1 LPQHDLTCKLFAFAI
16 ELPHSL
22 RYTSRMK
29 KIPVTVLSGFLGAG
43 KTTLLNHILQN
54 REGLKIAVIVNDM
67 SEVNVDAELVKEGGN
82 LSRTEERLVEM
93 QNGCICCT
101 LREDLLVEIKR
112 LALENRF
119 DSIVIESTGI
129 SEPLPVAETFTFE
142 DEAGNIL
149 SDFSTLDTMVTVVD
163 GANFLNQY
171 REGVELKKRNLQINE
186 EDERTITDLLI
197 DQIEFANVILLNKAD
212 LMDPAEKQELLAL
225 LKTLN
230 PDARIRESIRGNVPL
245 PEVLNTGTF
254 NFEKAQN
261 NPGWL
266 KVLRGEETPES
277 EEYGISSFVYR
288 SRRPFH
294 PERLWRLIHTPWTGV
309 LRSKGFFWIA
319 TRPSVIGVWAQAG
332 GVSSVEPGGIWY
344 AATPEEEW
352 DMDSEELEEVRNR
365 WDPDFGDRM
374 NELVL
379 IGQNLEQEALIWN
392 FEECLLT
399 DEELALGK
407 QHWLR
412 AKDPFPAWET

>member
-1 LPQHDLTCKLFAFAI
+1 
-16 ELPHSL
+16 
-22 RYTSRMK
+22 MK

-54 REGLKIAVIVNDM
+54 REGRKIAVIVNDM
-67 SEVNVDAELVKEGGN
+67 SEVNVDAELVKDGGN

-119 DSIVIESTGI
+119 ESIVIESTGI

-149 SDFSTLDTMVTVVD
+149 SDFATLDTMVTVVD

-212 LMDPAEKQELLAL
+212 LMDPVEKDELLAL
-225 LKTLN
+225 LKKLN

-245 PEVLNTGTF
+245 SEVMDTGSF

-266 KVLRGEETPES
+266 KVLRGEESSES
-277 EEYGISSFVYR
+277 DEYGISSFVYR

-294 PERLWRLIHTPWTGV
+294 PERLWRLIHTSWTGV

-365 WDPDFGDRM
+365 WDSDFGDRM

-379 IGQNLEQEALIWN
+379 IGQNLDQKTLIRN
-392 FEECLLT
+392 FDECLLN

-407 QHWLR
+407 NHWLR
-412 AKDPFPAWET
+412 AKDPFPLWET